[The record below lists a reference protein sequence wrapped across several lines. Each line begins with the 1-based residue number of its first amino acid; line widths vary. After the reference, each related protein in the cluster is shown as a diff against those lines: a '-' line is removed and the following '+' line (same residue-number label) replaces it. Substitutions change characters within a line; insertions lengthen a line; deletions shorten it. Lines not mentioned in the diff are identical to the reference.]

1 MQSATII
8 RAFNAYGI
16 TPESIAPVQTGYR
29 SQVYIATDQTGKKH
43 NLLLYKSE
51 PSVLGKIRTAN
62 RLSDYLSQQGL
73 PARTTTDSRILSLRS
88 GNNVQYACLYNYLPG
103 NTISWEAY
111 TMDHVKLVGKALAI
125 MHSKSNQLP
134 RDDAPLSV
142 DICMNLLARME
153 SYFNDSGVAQA
164 INNKLSVFVN
174 SKIVYWLRREVTPMT
189 STHDQLLHMDFV
201 RGNILFSPAK
211 DKPDHLQEGKVRISG
226 IIDFEKVSYGN
237 PAHDIA
243 RTLAFL
249 LVDCKYK
256 TTAQVRKYF
265 LKSGYQKRGS
275 GTIENLEHIDKLVV
289 FYLLHDFYKFLLH
302 NPYESLKD
310 NEHYIR
316 TRDILL
322 SQKVL
327 RKI

>member
-8 RAFNAYGI
+8 RAFNVYGI

-62 RLSDYLSQQGL
+62 RLSDHLSQQGL
-73 PARTTTDSRILSLRS
+73 PTRTTTDNRILSLRS

-111 TMDHVKLVGKALAI
+111 TMDHIKLVGKALAI
-125 MHSKSNQLP
+125 MHSKCRQLP
-134 RDDAPLSV
+134 QDKAPLATT
-142 DICMNLLARME
+142 ICLATLSRME
-153 SYFNDSGVAQA
+153 TYFSDRGVVQA
-164 INNKLSVFVN
+164 IDNKLSVSIY
-174 SKIVYWLRREVTPMT
+174 SKIINWLGREVSSMP
-189 STHDQLLHMDFV
+189 STHDQLIHMDFV
-201 RGNILFSPAK
+201 RGNILFSTAT
-211 DKPDHLQEGKVRISG
+211 DKPDQLQEGNVRMSG
-226 IIDFEKVSYGN
+226 IIDFEKVSFGN

-265 LKSGYQKRGS
+265 LKSGYQKRGG
-275 GTIENLEHIDKLVV
+275 GTIENLEQIDKLVV

-310 NEHYIR
+310 NQHYIR

-327 RKI
+327 QKI

>member
-73 PARTTTDSRILSLRS
+73 PTRTTTDSRILSLRS

-111 TMDHVKLVGKALAI
+111 TMDHIKLVGKALAI
-125 MHSKSNQLP
+125 MHSKCRQLP
-134 RDDAPLSV
+134 QDDAPLATT
-142 DICMNLLARME
+142 ICLTTLSRME
-153 SYFNDSGVAQA
+153 TYFSDQGVAKA
-164 INNKLSVFVN
+164 INNKLSVFIN
-174 SKIVYWLRREVTPMT
+174 SKIINWLGQEVSSIP

-201 RGNILFSPAK
+201 RGNILFSPAA
-211 DKPDHLQEGKVRISG
+211 DKPDQLQEGKVRMSG
-226 IIDFEKVSYGN
+226 IIDFEKVCFGN

-256 TTAQVRKYF
+256 TIAQVRKYF

-275 GTIENLEHIDKLVV
+275 GTIENLEQIDKLVL

-302 NPYESLKD
+302 NPYESLQD

-327 RKI
+327 QKI